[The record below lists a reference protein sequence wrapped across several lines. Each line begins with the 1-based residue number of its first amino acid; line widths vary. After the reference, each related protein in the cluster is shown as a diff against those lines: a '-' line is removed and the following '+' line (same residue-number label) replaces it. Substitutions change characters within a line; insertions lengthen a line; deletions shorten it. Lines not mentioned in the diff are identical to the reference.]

1 MEQETPGT
9 PLQDSPRTIDAGSP
23 TPTTNLRLGGFR
35 PLKRP
40 LPIEVGRTTPR
51 KPSGRSPGH
60 SHICQ
65 HTNCTRCQERHP
77 SQPANHVCCTKI
89 QNLSV
94 RAGSRI
100 ILDNVSLHIHCG
112 ELTAIIGRNG
122 AGKTTFFRT
131 LLGEVPHSGEI
142 HFMKDGCTC
151 TSTPRFGYVPQQLA
165 VEANSPISVSDLVL
179 ASLSRRPVWL
189 PRRKK
194 DLELVEQ
201 VLSVTK
207 VAALAKS
214 RVCDLSGGEIQ
225 RILLALAIHPVPDIL
240 LLDEPVSGVD
250 RAGLSLFYQLV
261 SDLRHTHDITI
272 LLISHD
278 LDLVARH
285 ADKVVL
291 LDKKIAED
299 GPPAQVYQTQSF
311 REIFGES
318 GGLRV

>member
-1 MEQETPGT
+1 MEQDTSLEPSQAPSTV
-9 PLQDSPRTIDAGSP
+9 SPQSP
-23 TPTTNLRLGGFR
+23 SSSQLEGFTR
-35 PLKRP
+35 VASSPQTKLFPKNAAHSQ
-40 LPIEVGRTTPR
+40 VGR
-51 KPSGRSPGH
+51 KPTH

-77 SQPANHVCCTKI
+77 SQPANHVCCTRI

-94 RAGSRI
+94 QAGRRT
-100 ILDNVSLHIHCG
+100 ILDKVNLHIHCG

-131 LLGEVPHSGEI
+131 LLGEVPHTGEI
-142 HFMKDGCTC
+142 HFMKDGCAC

-165 VEANSPISVSDLVL
+165 VDTNSPVSVSDLVL

-194 DLELVEQ
+194 DLALVEQ
-201 VLSVTK
+201 VLSVTQ
-207 VAALAKS
+207 VAALANS

-225 RILLALAIHPVPDIL
+225 RVLLALAIHPVPDIL

-291 LDKKIAED
+291 LDKTIRED
-299 GPPAQVYQTQSF
+299 GPPSQVYSTPAF
-311 REIFGES
+311 KEIFGEQ
-318 GGLRV
+318 GGLCS

>member
-1 MEQETPGT
+1 MKEEKS
-9 PLQDSPRTIDAGSP
+9 SPQNGSRLHFKSLEKTIAP
-23 TPTTNLRLGGFR
+23 
-35 PLKRP
+35 
-40 LPIEVGRTTPR
+40 
-51 KPSGRSPGH
+51 SPGNPSPKKVH
-60 SHICQ
+60 PKNHICT
-65 HTNCTRCQERHP
+65 HHGCTRCQARHP

-94 RAGSRI
+94 KAGSRI
-100 ILDNVSLHIHCG
+100 ILDKVNLHIHCG

-131 LLGEVPHSGEI
+131 LLGEVPHTGEI
-142 HFMKDGCTC
+142 HFMKDGCAC

-165 VEANSPISVSDLVL
+165 VDANSPVSVSDLVL

-189 PRRKK
+189 PRRRK
-194 DLELVEQ
+194 DEELVRQ
-201 VLSVTK
+201 VLSVTQ
-207 VAALAKS
+207 VERLANS

-225 RILLALAIHPVPDIL
+225 RVLLALAIHPVPDIL

-250 RAGLSLFYQLV
+250 RAGLSMFYQLV

-291 LDKKIAED
+291 LDKRIVEE
-299 GPPAQVYQTQSF
+299 GPPRQVYGTKSF
-311 REIFGES
+311 KDIFGDQ
-318 GGLRV
+318 GGIRV

>member
-1 MEQETPGT
+1 MDPHNPPSSSDQQRPDLHSAAGLSLSGFK
-9 PLQDSPRTIDAGSP
+9 PVDSSAKAGIKVP
-23 TPTTNLRLGGFR
+23 TSQP
-35 PLKRP
+35 
-40 LPIEVGRTTPR
+40 
-51 KPSGRSPGH
+51 GRSAL
-60 SHICQ
+60 HICQ

-94 RAGSRI
+94 KAGSRI
-100 ILDNVSLHIHCG
+100 ILDKVNLHIHCG

-131 LLGEVPHSGEI
+131 LLGEVPHTGEI
-142 HFMKDGCTC
+142 HFMKDGCDC

-165 VEANSPISVSDLVL
+165 VDANSPVSVSDLVL

-189 PRRKK
+189 PRRRK
-194 DLELVEQ
+194 DEELVRQ
-201 VLSVTK
+201 VLSVTQ
-207 VAALAKS
+207 VERLANS

-225 RILLALAIHPVPDIL
+225 RVLLALAIHPVPDIL

-250 RAGLSLFYQLV
+250 RAGLSMFYQLV
-261 SDLRHTHDITI
+261 SNLRHTHDITI

-291 LDKKIAED
+291 LDKRIVEE
-299 GPPAQVYQTQSF
+299 GPPRQVYGTKSF
-311 REIFGES
+311 KDIFGDQ
-318 GGLRV
+318 GGIRV